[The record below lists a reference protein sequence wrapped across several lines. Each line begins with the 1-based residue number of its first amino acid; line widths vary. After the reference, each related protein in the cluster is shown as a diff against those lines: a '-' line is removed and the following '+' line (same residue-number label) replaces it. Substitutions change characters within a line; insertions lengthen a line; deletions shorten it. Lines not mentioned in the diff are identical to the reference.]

1 MSVRDLSD
9 GPRLLAPI
17 ADYFSRAIERHGAT
31 PAGVL
36 WRDDAGQ
43 RLRFAQLAGIFDAD
57 DRRGSISINDLGCG
71 SGALFDFLADRPAMG
86 DGRYV
91 GYDVSAG
98 MLAHAKRHISDFR
111 ASFVES
117 PRATRSADYTLI
129 SGTHNLKLDA
139 RDAEWE
145 DYVRKSL
152 IDTWSASRK
161 GLAFNM
167 LGFDRSR
174 PPQKSLYYADP
185 MRFYDFCQ
193 RHLSSDV
200 TLVHDYPLAEWTI
213 WVRA

>member
-9 GPRLLAPI
+9 APRLLAPI
-17 ADYFSRAIERHGAT
+17 AHYFSRAVERHGAT

-43 RLRFAQLAGIFDAD
+43 RLRFAQLGGIFDEA
-57 DRRGSISINDLGCG
+57 DRRGGVTINDLGCG
-71 SGALFDFLADRPAMG
+71 YGALFEFLAERPEMA

-91 GYDVSAG
+91 GYDVCAD
-98 MLAHAKRHISDFR
+98 MLAHAKRRITDPR
-111 ASFVES
+111 TSFVES
-117 PRATRSADYTLI
+117 LRATQSADYALI
-129 SGTHNLKLDA
+129 SGTYNLKLDV

-152 IDTWSASRK
+152 MDTWAVSLK

-193 RHLSSDV
+193 RNLSSDV
-200 TLVHDYPLAEWTI
+200 TLVHDYPLAEWTL

>member
-57 DRRGSISINDLGCG
+57 DRRGGVTINDLGCG
-71 SGALFDFLADRPAMG
+71 YGALFDFLADRPEMAG
-86 DGRYV
+86 GSYV
-91 GYDVSAG
+91 GYDICAD
-98 MLAHAKRHISDFR
+98 MLAHANRRISDSR

-145 DYVRKSL
+145 DYVHKSL

-174 PPQKSLYYADP
+174 RPQSSLYYADP

-200 TLVHDYPLAEWTI
+200 TLVHDYPLAEWTM

>member
-1 MSVRDLSD
+1 MSVRDLND
-9 GPRLLAPI
+9 APRLLAPI
-17 ADYFSRAIERHGAT
+17 ADYFSRALERHGAT

-43 RLRFAQLAGIFDAD
+43 RLRFTQLIGIFDDA
-57 DRRGSISINDLGCG
+57 DRRGGVTINDLGCG
-71 SGALFDFLADRPAMG
+71 YGALFDFLADRPEMAG
-86 DGRYV
+86 GSYV
-91 GYDVSAG
+91 GYDICAD
-98 MLAHAKRHISDFR
+98 MLAHARRRITDSR

-117 PRATRSADYTLI
+117 LRATQPADYALI
-129 SGTHNLKLDA
+129 SGTHNLKLDT

-145 DYVRKSL
+145 DFVHKSL
-152 IDTWSASRK
+152 IDTWATSRK

-167 LGFDRSR
+167 LGFDRTRR
-174 PPQKSLYYADP
+174 PQASLYYADP

-200 TLVHDYPLAEWTI
+200 TLVHDYPLAEWTM